1 MMDSLPSRGARWSAH
16 RRTSYRVSATDQVSS
31 SRLIGHD
38 MKRGGPRLRGGRTR
52 REVPIRRRLA
62 ITRSMLRRAL
72 SRVRILP
79 VGVQASDERIRRFF
93 KDRSPQPHRLALQSL
108 TALIDTAQQGVDA
121 FLATEA
127 FRISRHLAAQ
137 HGEVVVVAEEPS
149 QPVQPVRQRTQH
161 GRPERSKDFEL
172 IAKILR
178 LLPPFMQMLDRG
190 RLGGRGESL
199 PTSSV
204 DSGHTLPHARPPIV
218 KISPLVEAV
227 ECLLHGRIHP
237 LESLLVAKHLLP
249 DPPLVADQFPPRLRK
264 RSVSGPVSVSS
275 AGPVQRLDEDLGI
288 AHRGQRPGDV
298 AEGEVLSSV
307 KLSADARADQ
317 TDKSAKFLQALAGL
331 VNHLIARGFR
341 RSVHALPDLLDLFLG
356 DSVDAVWKS
365 LVDSEL
371 KRHGPVRP
379 LSSRVASR
387 CPLSRSLRA
396 RSLPETVSRL
406 GW

>member
-1 MMDSLPSRGARWSAH
+1 M
-16 RRTSYRVSATDQVSS
+16 
-31 SRLIGHD
+31 
-38 MKRGGPRLRGGRTR
+38 
-52 REVPIRRRLA
+52 
-62 ITRSMLRRAL
+62 ITRSMRRQMAGRAL
-72 SRVRILP
+72 ARARILP
-79 VGVQASDERIRRFF
+79 VGAQPSHERIRRFF

-127 FRISRHLAAQ
+127 FRVSRHLAAQ
-137 HGEVVVVAEEPS
+137 HGEVVVLAEELS

-204 DSGHTLPHARPPIV
+204 DSGHTLPHTRPPIV

-249 DPPLVADQFPPRLRK
+249 DLPLVADQVPPRLRK

-275 AGPVQRLDEDLGI
+275 AGPVQRLDEDLAI
-288 AHRGQRPGDV
+288 AHLGQRPGDV

-317 TDKSAKFLQALAGL
+317 TDKSAKFLQALASL
-331 VNHLIARGFR
+331 VNHLIARGLR

-406 GW
+406 GWRSEEHTSELQSRPHLVCRLLLEKKKHFCNTQLLLKKKHRKKKQQSQQEMS